1 MMNTP
6 VPTGPVDPESL
17 RPMLIEFVRQ
27 SSANRPRMFL
37 SRYLPTVFPI
47 GLALWLCAAHPSVW
61 VFALAA
67 LVTGFAQN
75 AMGLLMHEGSHNFF
89 HTDRRT
95 NDLIAD
101 TLVCLPIFNT
111 VAGYRNEHL
120 DHHRYVSEARD
131 PYASLYSGYSSKVHL
146 AGALLADALLISAVQ
161 KFLQRY
167 AVKPATNEE
176 RPGSGAALA
185 LIGTQVALFVLYT
198 LVTGTWYAYFVVWL
212 LPLMTMTQ
220 FINRVR
226 TMAEHAPD
234 AGEDAAAR
242 GTVPTLLEYLL
253 IAPYGYSHHY
263 EHHLAPTI
271 PYYQLAS
278 AHRLLEQH
286 GVRFARN
293 QITGGYLRAFWRVAG
308 TIGPAR

>member
-1 MMNTP
+1 MSTP
-6 VPTGPVDPESL
+6 SPISPVDPESL
-17 RPMLIEFVRQ
+17 RPLLIELTRQ
-27 SSANRPRMFL
+27 SFANRPQML
-37 SRYLPTVFPI
+37 LPRYLLTVLPI
-47 GLALWLCAAHPSVW
+47 GLALWLCAAYPNGW
-61 VFALAA
+61 AFALAA

-75 AMGLLMHEGSHNFF
+75 AMGLLMHEGSHYFF

-101 TLVCLPIFNT
+101 ALVCLPIFNT

-131 PYASLYSGYSSKVHL
+131 PYASLYSGYSSKAHL
-146 AGALLADALLISAVQ
+146 AGALLADAFLVSAVQ

-167 AVKPATNEE
+167 AVKPAADEE
-176 RPGSGAALA
+176 RPSSGAALA
-185 LIGTQVALFVLYT
+185 LVGTQLALFVLYT

-234 AGEDAAAR
+234 AGETAAAR

-253 IAPYGYSHHY
+253 IAPYGYSYHY

-271 PYYQLAS
+271 PYYQLAI
-278 AHRLLEQH
+278 AHRLLEEH
-286 GVRFARN
+286 GVRFSGN

-308 TIGPAR
+308 AIGSAR

>member
-1 MMNTP
+1 
-6 VPTGPVDPESL
+6 
-17 RPMLIEFVRQ
+17 MLIELVRQ
-27 SSANRPRMFL
+27 SSANRPRMFV
-37 SRYLPTVFPI
+37 SRYLLTVIPI
-47 GLALWLCAAHPSVW
+47 GFALWLCTAYPSVW
-61 VFALAA
+61 AFALAA

-75 AMGLLMHEGSHNFF
+75 AMGLLMHEGSHFFF
-89 HTDRRT
+89 HSDRRT

-101 TLVCLPIFNT
+101 ILVCLPIFNT

-120 DHHRYVSEARD
+120 DHHRYVSEAGD
-131 PYASLYSGYSSKVHL
+131 PYASLYSGYSSKMHL
-146 AGALLADALLISAVQ
+146 AGALLADALLISAVR
-161 KFLQRY
+161 KFVLRY
-167 AVKPATNEE
+167 AAKPGADAE
-176 RPGSGAALA
+176 GAGGGAALA
-185 LIGTQVALFVLYT
+185 LVGTQAALFVLYT

-234 AGEDAAAR
+234 VGEDLAAR

-253 IAPYGYSHHY
+253 IAPYGYSYHY

-271 PYYQLAS
+271 PYFQLAS
-278 AHRLLEQH
+278 AHHLLEQH
-286 GVRFARN
+286 GVRFAGN

-308 TIGPAR
+308 AVGSAR